1 MMTNDLVQFCIPN
14 YLFTNDIIY
23 QIDETNVNYRLS
35 LSFKRDVR
43 QFGMVDSNNVT
54 VQYTITC

>member
-23 QIDETNVNYRLS
+23 QIDVTNVNYRLS

-54 VQYTITC
+54 V